1 MPSIFEFTSSPKK
14 RKADLSMTRYEAAKR
29 RQRCKDKQETGN
41 DLLSENKSV
50 AVQTVI
56 TSHSVEVQTDFTMV
70 DLAALEHDCQ
80 QRLNEIHTLKE
91 QTNRVISNA
100 SKSEEGW

>member
-1 MPSIFEFTSSPKK
+1 
-14 RKADLSMTRYEAAKR
+14 MTRYEAAKR

-56 TSHSVEVQTDFTMV
+56 MSHSVEDQTDFTMV

-80 QRLNEIHTLKE
+80 TRASGRADTITVQI
-91 QTNRVISNA
+91 QGMVQVQGRVNNSFSGLSSGA
-100 SKSEEGW
+100 Y